1 MLSNIR
7 TQVLIKLIKP
17 YTRVHIPFIAK
28 ELNIE
33 KSDVEN
39 LLVTCIL
46 DELVLY
52 KLSFIFTF
60 LYNFNLLCCRTIK
73 GRIDQTNQV
82 LTLTL
87 VDSATNRY
95 AAIDKWTNQ
104 LATLNLSISQKI
116 F

>member
-1 MLSNIR
+1 MDDPFIREHIESLLSNIR

-33 KSDVEN
+33 ESDVES

-46 DELVLY
+46 DE
-52 KLSFIFTF
+52 
-60 LYNFNLLCCRTIK
+60 TIK

-95 AAIDKWTNQ
+95 AAIDKWTNR